1 MSGWNISHGGPLNYT
16 TCFFP
21 VELQLQAKN
30 KIILFFKAEADML
43 FYAGMMELADLLS
56 DSEAKPEV
64 TVLEYD
70 IIMPYLNNP
79 KWQGEWL

>member
-1 MSGWNISHGGPLNYT
+1 
-16 TCFFP
+16 
-21 VELQLQAKN
+21 
-30 KIILFFKAEADML
+30 ML
-43 FYAGMMELADLLS
+43 FYAGMTELADLLS
-56 DSEAKPEV
+56 DSEAKSEV